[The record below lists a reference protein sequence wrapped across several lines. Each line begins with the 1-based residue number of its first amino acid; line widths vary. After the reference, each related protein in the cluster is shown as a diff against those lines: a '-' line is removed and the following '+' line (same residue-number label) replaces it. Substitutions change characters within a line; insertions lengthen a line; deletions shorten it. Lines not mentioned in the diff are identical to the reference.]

1 MNFRTQLA
9 LLSSTCSALF
19 AVSAEARDCTIAQ
32 TVFTDGLYGMG
43 AGLIVGAL
51 WMTANAQN
59 TEGSD
64 VVPTLATGALIGGGV
79 GAVLGIVEVGLC
91 INDRKSAPAQ
101 SKAGLQIPAP
111 AILFAKN
118 SSAVSSKNAL
128 NPTNAA
134 MGFNVKYVLE

>member
-1 MNFRTQLA
+1 MTLRTSFCTA
-9 LLSSTCSALF
+9 AAVLSFAATSA
-19 AVSAEARDCTIAQ
+19 AHARDCTIAQ

-59 TEGSD
+59 TQGSD

-91 INDRKSAPAQ
+91 INDRKSPVSLPKLGFQTPAPVFLTAKNPT
-101 SKAGLQIPAP
+101 SFDAGLGMN
-111 AILFAKN
+111 F
-118 SSAVSSKNAL
+118 
-128 NPTNAA
+128 
-134 MGFNVKYVLE
+134 KYVLK

>member
-1 MNFRTQLA
+1 MTLRTSFCTA
-9 LLSSTCSALF
+9 AAVLSFVATSSAQ
-19 AVSAEARDCTIAQ
+19 ARDCTIAE

-59 TEGSD
+59 TQGSD

-91 INDRKSAPAQ
+91 INDRKSSSPLPKLGFQTPSPVFLTAKNPA
-101 SKAGLQIPAP
+101 SFDAGLGMN
-111 AILFAKN
+111 F
-118 SSAVSSKNAL
+118 
-128 NPTNAA
+128 
-134 MGFNVKYVLE
+134 KYVLK